1 MRHSV
6 KYNSIMQLWSHLTK
20 EITTEQLQLELDV
33 YKKMLHFFQ
42 IGDYYYVILNFATL
56 ELDLVSP
63 NIEKVLGYA
72 PNEIDIKTYIGLMHP
87 DDVTWFGNFEHEA
100 SKFLPTLS
108 YEQLFNYKVQYDLR
122 FRKKDGTYC
131 RLLHQSVTIQQ
142 YEKGGIFRTLCL
154 YTDITNFKSNGRP
167 MLSFI
172 GLNGE
177 PSFVDVK
184 IGKPLIPFK
193 EVLSKREKEVL
204 RLIVEGKSSNQISDT
219 LKISKQTV
227 DRHRKNMLDRTGI
240 SSSGELIAKA
250 FKNGWI

>member
-1 MRHSV
+1 
-6 KYNSIMQLWSHLTK
+6 MQLWSHLSK
-20 EITTEQLQLELDV
+20 EITTEQLQLELDA

-63 NIEKVLGYA
+63 NIKKVLGYEPA
-72 PNEIDIKTYIGLMHP
+72 EIDIKTYIGLMHP

-122 FRKKDGTYC
+122 FKKKDGNYC

-142 YEKGGIFRTLCL
+142 YENGGIFRTLCL
-154 YTDITNFKSNGRP
+154 YTDITNFKPNGTP

-184 IGKPLIPFK
+184 IGEPLIPFK
-193 EVLSKREKEVL
+193 EVLSNREKEVV
-204 RLIVEGKSSNQISDT
+204 RLMMEGKQNKQIADI
-219 LKISKQTV
+219 LNISKQTV
-227 DRHRKNMLDRTGI
+227 DKHRKNMLKKTELN
-240 SSSGELIAKA
+240 SSAELIAEAIK
-250 FKNGWI
+250 KGWI